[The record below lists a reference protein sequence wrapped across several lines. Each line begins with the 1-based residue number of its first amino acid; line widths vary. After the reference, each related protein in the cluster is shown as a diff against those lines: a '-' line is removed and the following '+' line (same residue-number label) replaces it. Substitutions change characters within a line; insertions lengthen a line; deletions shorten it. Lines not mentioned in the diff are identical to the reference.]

1 MTGKN
6 WLRYTG
12 QTVLE
17 IWMGI
22 GLFWLIGELIILF
35 LPIKTLPAAS
45 AYLLGA
51 IMSGCSIT
59 HIAYVTELTLDM
71 HDQSAAEKHT
81 ISRYMMR
88 MVITAAVIVAA
99 YYTSYLNVPALV
111 IGLFGSKAG
120 AYLQPSMH
128 RFLEWI
134 HEKASIK
141 KEGGE

>member
-35 LPIKTLPAAS
+35 LPIKTLPAAL

-71 HDQSAAEKHT
+71 HDQQIYDEDGDHRSCDRCCILYFVFEC
-81 ISRYMMR
+81 
-88 MVITAAVIVAA
+88 
-99 YYTSYLNVPALV
+99 
-111 IGLFGSKAG
+111 AG
-120 AYLQPSMH
+120 AGD
-128 RFLEWI
+128 RI
-134 HEKASIK
+134 VR
-141 KEGGE
+141 